1 MESIDIKN
9 LSNENILELFQ
20 ILTSLNPDQQKISLA
35 QNVLK
40 KFIEI
45 PQSLDIFLHILST
58 NSSPE
63 IRQASAIMLYKS
75 IDNNW
80 EDIPEEKQEEI
91 KKKNIRIIFQRK
103 CL

>member
-1 MESIDIKN
+1 METIDIKN

-35 QNVLK
+35 QNILK

-45 PQSLDIFLHILST
+45 PQSLDIFLHILSS
-58 NSSPE
+58 NSNPD

-80 EDIPEEKQEEI
+80 EDIQEE
-91 KKKNIRIIFQRK
+91 
-103 CL
+103 